1 MLAGGNGFEERSWL
15 CAPNE
20 GLRLSWLL
28 VGDGGIAIGAFPT
41 GGGCEII

>member
-1 MLAGGNGFEERSWL
+1 MLAGGKGFEERSCPWP
-15 CAPNE
+15 PNG

-28 VGDGGIAIGAFPT
+28 VGDGGMAIGTFPA